1 VRHTKIVA
9 TIGPATS
16 GEPAIRSLIAAGV
29 DVCRL
34 NFSHGTHE
42 AHGTA
47 VRIIRAAADELGR
60 SVAIMQD
67 LSGPKIRTG
76 LLLDGKPI
84 PLAPGDELRIAV
96 GEFVG
101 EGRRVSTPFADLPKA
116 VQPADRLLLDDGR
129 IQLRVERVDG
139 DEIVTI
145 VVDGGLLGEH
155 KGINAPGVMFPS
167 SALTDKD
174 IEDLEFGVSVGVDLV
189 ALSFVHSGA
198 DLRQARDV
206 MRSAGS
212 PSIPLV
218 AKLERPEAIVR
229 IEEILRES
237 DAVMVARGDLGLEL
251 PLERVPRVQ
260 KEITRRARAL
270 GIPVIVATQ
279 VLESMLTQ
287 PRPTRAEVSDAAN
300 AVDDGVDAIMLAGE
314 TAVGKHA
321 IEAVETLDRI
331 IRDAE
336 TMPSGLSVPLE
347 ADSHLMPAHGRAIC
361 EAAVTMAGR
370 GEANAIVAV
379 TRRGKTARMLSAL
392 RPRAPIYGAT
402 DQPDIARRLALPWG
416 VVPLLT
422 DLSGDVNTAA
432 ARIGAQLV
440 ERGVIPS
447 SSVIVLVSIT
457 PDLSPGQSNFLK
469 LLRV

>member
-1 VRHTKIVA
+1 MRHTKIVA

-42 AHGTA
+42 AHGAA
-47 VRIIRAAADELGR
+47 VRLIRAAADELGR

-76 LLLDGKPI
+76 LLRDGKPI
-84 PLAPGDELRIAV
+84 PLTPGDELRIAV

-101 EGRRVSTPFADLPKA
+101 DGRRVSSPFADLPKA

-129 IQLRVERVDG
+129 IQLRVERVEG

-145 VVDGGLLGEH
+145 VVDGGMLGEH

-174 IEDLEFGVSVGVDLV
+174 IEDLKFGVSVGVDLV

-198 DLRQARDV
+198 DLRQAREV

-218 AKLERPEAIVR
+218 AKLERPEAIAR

-279 VLESMLTQ
+279 VLESMVTQ

-314 TAVGKHA
+314 TAMGKHP

-336 TMPSGLSVPLE
+336 SIPAALSVPLE
-347 ADSHLMPAHGRAIC
+347 VDSHLMPAHGRAIC

-440 ERGVIPS
+440 EGGAIPS

-469 LLRV
+469 LLRG

>member
-1 VRHTKIVA
+1 MRHTKIVA
-9 TIGPATS
+9 TIGPATG
-16 GEPAIRSLIAAGV
+16 GESQIRALIAAGV
-29 DVCRL
+29 DICRL

-42 AHGTA
+42 AHGSA
-47 VRIIRAAADELGR
+47 VRFIRAAADDLGR
-60 SVAIMQD
+60 CVAILQD

-76 LLLDGKPI
+76 TLRDGKPI
-84 PLAPGDELRIAV
+84 PLKPGDELRIAV

-101 EGRRVSTPFADLPKA
+101 DRKRVSTPFADLPKG
-116 VQPADRLLLDDGR
+116 VQPGDRLLLDDGR
-129 IQLRVERVDG
+129 IQLRVERVEG
-139 DEIVTI
+139 DEIVTS
-145 VVDGGLLGEH
+145 VVDGGSLGEH

-167 SALTDKD
+167 SALTAKD
-174 IEDLEFGVSVGVDLV
+174 IDDLKFGISIGVDLV

-206 MRSAGS
+206 MRAAGA

-218 AKLERPEAIVR
+218 AKLERPEAIAR
-229 IEEILRES
+229 LEEILRES

-260 KEITRRARAL
+260 KEVTRRARAL

-279 VLESMLTQ
+279 VLESMVTE

-314 TAVGKHA
+314 TAAGKHP

-336 TMPSGLSVPLE
+336 SIPAALLVPLE
-347 ADSHLMPAHGRAIC
+347 DDSHMPAHGRAIC
-361 EAAVTMAGR
+361 EAAVTLAAR

-402 DQPDIARRLALPWG
+402 DQPEVARRLTLPWG

-432 ARIGAQLV
+432 TRIGAQLV
-440 ERGVIPS
+440 ERGEIPA